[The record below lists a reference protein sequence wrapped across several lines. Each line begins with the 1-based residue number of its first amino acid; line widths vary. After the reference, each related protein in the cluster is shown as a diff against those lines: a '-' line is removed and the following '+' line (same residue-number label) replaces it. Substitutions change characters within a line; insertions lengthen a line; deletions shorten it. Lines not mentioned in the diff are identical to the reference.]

1 MQILL
6 PTDLFPPGNVGGAA
20 WSALTLAQA
29 LQKRNHTVTA
39 LVPVQGQKGLHW
51 GSALGIPLLRHGYYA
66 PRLPF
71 LQNYYRYEKL
81 WPSLAATLVDLGHS
95 QLRRSQR
102 SNLLIHAQHS
112 QVAPA
117 AILAGHKLGVPVV
130 VTVRD
135 HWPWDYFAT
144 GLHGNRFPYQMRE
157 DLGSR
162 WAAVA
167 TDLLGRLGPKQGIL
181 ALPAIP
187 YILAHLKRRATFLAQ
202 ADAVIAVSNYIAQR
216 LAGIVPKERL
226 FVLPNMVDL
235 PAIEEVLAQPPKTPL
250 PATFLLFVGK
260 LEPNKGVGLLPEIL
274 REAGCKWPL
283 LIVGKGSLQQKLKED
298 LSKLGVPVT
307 FLNWASHEEVLR
319 LLARTDL
326 LLFPSLWGEPLSR
339 VLLEACAVGTPIL
352 AMPTGGTPDILTND
366 LNGLL
371 AASPQQFAQKL
382 NALLANPFER
392 QRLRENAKTVAR
404 QRFAVE
410 AVIPQV
416 EQLYATLLG

>member
-1 MQILL
+1 
-6 PTDLFPPGNVGGAA
+6 
-20 WSALTLAQA
+20 
-29 LQKRNHTVTA
+29 
-39 LVPVQGQKGLHW
+39 
-51 GSALGIPLLRHGYYA
+51 
-66 PRLPF
+66 
-71 LQNYYRYEKL
+71 
-81 WPSLAATLVDLGHS
+81 
-95 QLRRSQR
+95 
-102 SNLLIHAQHS
+102 
-112 QVAPA
+112 
-117 AILAGHKLGVPVV
+117 
-130 VTVRD
+130 
-135 HWPWDYFAT
+135 
-144 GLHGNRFPYQMRE
+144 
-157 DLGSR
+157 
-162 WAAVA
+162 
-167 TDLLGRLGPKQGIL
+167 
-181 ALPAIP
+181 
-187 YILAHLKRRATFLAQ
+187 
-202 ADAVIAVSNYIAQR
+202 
-216 LAGIVPKERL
+216 
-226 FVLPNMVDL
+226 
-235 PAIEEVLAQPPKTPL
+235 LAQPPKTPL

-392 QRLRENAKTVAR
+392 QRLRENAKAVAR